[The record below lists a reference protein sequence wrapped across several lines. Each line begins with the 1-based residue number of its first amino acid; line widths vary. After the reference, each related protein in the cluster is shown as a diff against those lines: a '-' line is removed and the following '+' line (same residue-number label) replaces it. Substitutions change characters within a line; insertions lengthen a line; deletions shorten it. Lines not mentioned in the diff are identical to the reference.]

1 MEKHNFVT
9 IADLSREEILYLISM
24 AQEFEKHPNRELLK
38 GRVVATLFFEP
49 STRTRLSFETAA
61 NRLGARVIG
70 FSDAKVTSATKGET
84 LKDTI
89 LMVSNYADVIAM
101 RHYIEGAAQYASE
114 VAPIPI
120 INAGDGAHMHPSQC
134 LLDLYSIY
142 KTQGRLDNLNI
153 YLVGDLKYGR
163 TVHSLIMA
171 MRHFNPTFHFV
182 APRELAMPEEYKL
195 YCREHGIRYQEH
207 TAFNEKVIADADILY
222 MTRVQK
228 ERFSDLMEYE
238 RVKNIYILRN
248 SMLASAKPNM
258 KILHPLPR
266 VNEIAYDVDANPHAY
281 YIQQAK
287 NGLFAREAIYC
298 HCLGIGLD
306 EIKADTT
313 ILDVD

>member
-9 IADLSREEILYLISM
+9 IADLSKEQLVYLLEM

-38 GRVVATLFFEP
+38 GKVVATLFFEP
-49 STRTRLSFETAA
+49 STRTQLSFQTAA

-70 FSDAKVTSATKGET
+70 FSDAKKSCTTKGET

-89 LMVSNYADVIAM
+89 LMVSNYADIIAM
-101 RHYIEGAAQYASE
+101 RHHIEGAAQYASE
-114 VAPIPI
+114 IAPVPI

-142 KTQGRLDNLNI
+142 KTQGTLENLNI

-171 MRHFNPTFHFV
+171 MRHFNPTFHFI
-182 APRELAMPEEYKL
+182 APKELAMPQEYKI
-195 YCREHGIRYQEH
+195 YCEKHGIKYEEH
-207 TAFNEKVIADADILY
+207 TDFNEEVIADADILY

-238 RVKNIYILRN
+238 RVKNVYILRN
-248 SMLASAKPNM
+248 DMLGSAKENM
-258 KILHPLPR
+258 KIMHPLPR
-266 VNEIAYDVDANPHAY
+266 VNEIAYDVDENPHAY

-287 NGLFAREAIYC
+287 NGLYAREAIYC
-298 HCLGIGLD
+298 HCLGITLD
-306 EIKADTT
+306 DIRNDKT
-313 ILDVD
+313 IID

>member
-1 MEKHNFVT
+1 MKKRNFVT
-9 IADLSREEILYLISM
+9 IADLSKEKINYLIEM

-38 GRVVATLFFEP
+38 GKVVATLFFEP

-70 FSDAKVTSATKGET
+70 FADPKITSGTKGET

-101 RHYIEGAAQYASE
+101 RHFIEGAAQYASE
-114 VAPIPI
+114 IAPIPI
-120 INAGDGAHMHPSQC
+120 INAGDGAHQHPSQC
-134 LLDLYSIY
+134 MLDLYTIY
-142 KTQGRLDNLNI
+142 QTQGTLDNLNI
-153 YLVGDLKYGR
+153 FLVGDLKYGR

-182 APRELAMPEEYKL
+182 APKELAMPNEYKL
-195 YCREHGIRYQEH
+195 YCKEHGIKYMEH
-207 TAFNEKVIADADILY
+207 TAFNEKIIADADIIY

-238 RVKNIYILRN
+238 RVKNVYILKAD
-248 SMLASAKPNM
+248 MLKGVKSNM

-266 VNEIAYDVDANPHAY
+266 VNEIAYDVDETPYAY
-281 YIQQAK
+281 YIQQAQ
-287 NGLFAREAIYC
+287 NGLYAREAIIC
-298 HCLGIGLD
+298 DVLGITLED
-306 EIKADTT
+306 VKADRT
-313 ILDVD
+313 IIE

>member
-1 MEKHNFVT
+1 MGKHNFVT
-9 IADLSREEILYLISM
+9 IADLSKEKILYMIKL
-24 AQEFEKHPNRELLK
+24 AQEFEKHPNREILK
-38 GRVVATLFFEP
+38 GKVVATLFFEP

-89 LMVSNYADVIAM
+89 LMVSNYADAIVM

-120 INAGDGAHMHPSQC
+120 INAGDGAHQHPSQC
-134 LLDLYSIY
+134 MLDLYSIY
-142 KTQGRLDNLNI
+142 RTQGTLENLNI
-153 YLVGDLKYGR
+153 CLVGDLKYGR

-171 MRHFNPTFHFV
+171 MRHFNPTFHFI
-182 APRELAMPEEYKL
+182 APKELAMPNEYKI
-195 YCREHGIRYQEH
+195 YCKEHNIKYVEH
-207 TAFNEKVIADADILY
+207 TAFNEKIINEADILY

-238 RVKNIYILRN
+238 KVKNVYILKN
-248 SMLASAKPNM
+248 DMLNNARDNM

-266 VNEIAYDVDANPHAY
+266 VNEIEYEVDTNPHAY
-281 YIQQAK
+281 YIQQAQ
-287 NGLFAREAIYC
+287 NGLYAREAIIC
-298 HCLGIGLD
+298 DVLGLSMD
-306 EIKADTT
+306 EIINDPT
-313 ILDVD
+313 IIK

>member
-1 MEKHNFVT
+1 MENRSLVS
-9 IADLSREEILYLISM
+9 IAQYTREKILYMLDM
-24 AQEFEKHPNRELLK
+24 AKEFEKKPNRKLLE

-70 FSDAKVTSATKGET
+70 FADPKVTSGTKGET

-114 VAPIPI
+114 IAPIPI
-120 INAGDGAHMHPSQC
+120 INAGDGAHQHPSQC
-134 LLDLYSIY
+134 MLDLYTIY
-142 KTQGRLDNLNI
+142 QTQGTLENLNI

-171 MRHFNPTFHFV
+171 MRHFNPTFHFI
-182 APRELAMPEEYKL
+182 APKELAMPNEYKL
-195 YCREHGIRYQEH
+195 YCKENNIRYVEH
-207 TAFNEKVIADADILY
+207 TAFNEKIIADADIIY

-238 RVKNIYILRN
+238 RVKNVYILRAD
-248 SMLASAKPNM
+248 MLKSTKENM

-266 VNEIAYDVDANPHAY
+266 VNEIAYDVDEDPHAY
-281 YIQQAK
+281 YIQQAQ
-287 NGLFAREAIYC
+287 NGLYAREAIIC
-298 HCLGIGLD
+298 DVLGISYEEVLND
-306 EIKADTT
+306 KTIIK
-313 ILDVD
+313 

>member
-1 MEKHNFVT
+1 MGKHNFVT
-9 IADLSREEILYLISM
+9 IADLSKEKILYMIKL
-24 AQEFEKHPNRELLK
+24 AQEFEKHPNREILK
-38 GRVVATLFFEP
+38 GKVVATLFFEP

-89 LMVSNYADVIAM
+89 LMVSNYADAIVM

-120 INAGDGAHMHPSQC
+120 INAGDGAHQHPSQC
-134 LLDLYSIY
+134 MLDLYSIY
-142 KTQGRLDNLNI
+142 KTQGTLENLNI
-153 YLVGDLKYGR
+153 CLVGDLKYGR

-171 MRHFNPTFHFV
+171 MRHFNPTFHFI
-182 APRELAMPEEYKL
+182 APKELAMPNEYKI
-195 YCREHGIRYQEH
+195 YCKEHNIKYVEH
-207 TAFNEKVIADADILY
+207 TAFNEKKINEADILY

-238 RVKNIYILRN
+238 KVKNVYILKN
-248 SMLASAKPNM
+248 DMLNNARDNM

-266 VNEIAYDVDANPHAY
+266 VNEIEYEVDTNPHAY
-281 YIQQAK
+281 YIQQAQ
-287 NGLFAREAIYC
+287 NGLYAREAIIC
-298 HCLGIGLD
+298 DVLGLSMD
-306 EIKADTT
+306 EIINDPT
-313 ILDVD
+313 IIK